1 MSHNYQCQQKQKL
14 GFNYNAC
21 YIANDLDCNDMI
33 VLNKIYQE
41 NFIRLTSYIQ
51 AKKYLKMITLKEYF
65 TFEIEEKVGVILN
78 GFK

>member
-1 MSHNYQCQQKQKL
+1 
-14 GFNYNAC
+14 
-21 YIANDLDCNDMI
+21 MI

-41 NFIRLTSYIQ
+41 NFIRLIQ
-51 AKKYLKMITLKEYF
+51 AKKYLKMILLKEYF

>member
-21 YIANDLDCNDMI
+21 YIANDLDCNNMI
-33 VLNKIYQE
+33 VSNKIYPE
-41 NFIRLTSYIQ
+41 NFIRHPRK
-51 AKKYLKMITLKEYF
+51 KKYFKMIILKEYF

>member
-21 YIANDLDCNDMI
+21 YIAKDLYCNNMI
-33 VLNKIYQE
+33 VLNRIQHD
-41 NFIRLTSYIQ
+41 NFIRLV
-51 AKKYLKMITLKEYF
+51 LKMNTLKTYF
-65 TFEIEEKVGVILN
+65 TFEIVEKVGVILN